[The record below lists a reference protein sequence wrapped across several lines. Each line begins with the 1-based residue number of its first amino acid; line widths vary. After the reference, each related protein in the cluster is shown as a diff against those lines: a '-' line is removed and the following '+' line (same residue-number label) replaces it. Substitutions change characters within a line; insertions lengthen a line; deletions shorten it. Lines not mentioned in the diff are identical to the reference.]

1 MTAKHVFA
9 ATLGLF
15 VLLSFKQ
22 PAVAEQRLSIEAGI
36 PLPLVIHGSS
46 IRYSGE
52 PAPLGTGAIGYDL
65 SITPHVWLTFRGR
78 LSFNKARNSLGSRI
92 VYSTTSAGLGW
103 STSLSKALGIDLFL
117 SAAASLLY
125 ASLRIDDNIGL
136 KTVSAGLQINAAIEK
151 RLRSNWSLGLNI
163 GLDEYLAPFN
173 KEIWFNRRLGRTR
186 FMTVGFGLAKR
197 F

>member
-1 MTAKHVFA
+1 M
-9 ATLGLF
+9 
-15 VLLSFKQ
+15 
-22 PAVAEQRLSIEAGI
+22 
-36 PLPLVIHGSS
+36 
-46 IRYSGE
+46 
-52 PAPLGTGAIGYDL
+52 
-65 SITPHVWLTFRGR
+65 
-78 LSFNKARNSLGSRI
+78 
-92 VYSTTSAGLGW
+92 
-103 STSLSKALGIDLFL
+103 